1 VNFRTTPRSASPGDG
16 PPTRRARRARS
27 GDGVL
32 SIKPFRR
39 LWIALSL
46 SSLGDWLSI
55 LALLALAPSVTH
67 GSTLAKTA
75 SISGVWVVTLLPALL
90 LGPVAGALADR
101 FDRRTTMIVGDVV
114 RGLLFISIP
123 LFPNLT
129 WIFVA
134 KFLAGVASQFW
145 NPAASAT
152 IPNLVPKDK
161 LERANQLSQ
170 LMTYGTAPLAAVL
183 LAVLG
188 YAATGLGHV
197 APVFHTNKVDL
208 ALYFNGASYFVSALT
223 VYFLRQIGKPEQRT
237 SISAPSIAKAIVEG
251 WRFIRHTPVVR
262 GLVIGML
269 GAFCAAGVVIGLA
282 PSYIQYTLKG
292 GSAGF
297 SLVFAMILIGLA
309 IGMGFGSRPF
319 GDFSRRR
326 LFGVTLTA
334 SAVPLAMI
342 ALVPNLAVVT
352 IFVFLMGV
360 ISGTAYPT
368 GFTIVGLEVDDDTRG
383 RVFAFFQSTIQAIL
397 LMVIAIAGFVATG
410 FSAAISALNH
420 TKGGVVTIAH
430 ITYGAPGDNLL
441 LLLSAVLVAYVGIKS
456 YRQLDDRKGVALRTD
471 LIASFRNEPLASVPG
486 SAEVDVHGSASRYPG
501 LFIAFEGGEGAGK
514 TTQSRAIAIWLRE
527 QGYDVVTSHEPGA
540 TKIGMRLRAL
550 LLDTAHTGMSS
561 QAEALL
567 YAADRAEHVA
577 KVIDPALMR
586 GAVVITD
593 RYIDSSLAYQ
603 GAGRGIPTADIAR
616 LNSWATDGRL
626 PDLTILLDMD
636 PVAGFSRHARSA
648 DRMEAEPAEFHRRV
662 RHGFLTLA
670 RADPER
676 YLVLDASAPPNVVT
690 ELIKDRI
697 REVLPDPVP
706 RTAEAATGSFPAIP
720 DGPGAVNGSRA
731 ANGSGAGNVGN
742 PADVADRR

>member
-1 VNFRTTPRSASPGDG
+1 
-16 PPTRRARRARS
+16 
-27 GDGVL
+27 VL
-32 SIKPFRR
+32 SIRPFRA

-67 GSTLAKTA
+67 GSNLAKTS

-123 LFPNLT
+123 LFPHLT

-134 KFLAGVASQFW
+134 KFLAGIASQFW

-188 YAATGLGHV
+188 YVATGLSH
-197 APVFHTNKVDL
+197 AIPVFHTNKVDL
-208 ALYFNGASYFVSALT
+208 ALYINGASYFVSAVT
-223 VYFLRQIGKPEQRT
+223 VYFLRTIGKREQ
-237 SISAPSIAKAIVEG
+237 SGPISVPSTAKAIWEG
-251 WRFIRHTPVVR
+251 WRFIRRTPVVR

-282 PSYIQYTLKG
+282 SSYIQYTLKG

-297 SLVFAMILIGLA
+297 SLVFAMILVGLA
-309 IGMGFGSRPF
+309 VGMGFGSRPF

-397 LMVIAIAGFVATG
+397 LFVIAVAGFIATG
-410 FSAAISALNH
+410 FSAAIQALTRSTN
-420 TKGGVVTIAH
+420 GVRIAN
-430 ITYGAPGDNLL
+430 IFYGAPGDNLL
-441 LLLSAVLVAYVGIKS
+441 LLLSAGLVAFVGVQS
-456 YRQLDDRKGVALRTD
+456 YRQLDDRKGVPLFAD
-471 LIASFRNEPLASVPG
+471 LWAAFRNEPLEQMSDVLEDDGQLPPG
-486 SAEVDVHGSASRYPG
+486 DLPPGPSG
-501 LFIAFEGGEGAGK
+501 LFVAFEGGEGAGK
-514 TTQSRAIAIWLRE
+514 TTQVRLAAIWLRE
-527 QGYDVVTSHEPGA
+527 QGYDVVSTHEPGA

-550 LLDTAHTGMSS
+550 LLDTAHSGMS
-561 QAEALL
+561 AHCEALL

-577 KVIDPALMR
+577 KVIDPALTR
-586 GAVVITD
+586 GAVVLTD
-593 RYIDSSLAYQ
+593 RFLDSSLAYQ
-603 GAGRGIPTADIAR
+603 GAGRGIPTAEIAQ
-616 LNSWATDGRL
+616 LNRWATDGRQ
-626 PDLTILLDMD
+626 PDLTILLD
-636 PVAGFSRHARSA
+636 VAPEDGLRRRARSA
-648 DRMEAEPAEFHRRV
+648 DRLEAEPLDFHRRV
-662 RHGFLTLA
+662 RAGFLQLA
-670 RADPER
+670 SARPER
-676 YLVLDASAPPNVVT
+676 YLVLDAAAPVDLLSQRVR
-690 ELIKDRI
+690 DRI
-697 REVLPDPVP
+697 REILPDPVP
-706 RTAEAATGSFPAIP
+706 RTAEAVTGSFPAIVDGVP
-720 DGPGAVNGSRA
+720 DL
-731 ANGSGAGNVGN
+731 
-742 PADVADRR
+742 DRR

>member
-1 VNFRTTPRSASPGDG
+1 MNFRSTPRRASPGET

-39 LWIALSL
+39 LWVALSL

-114 RGLLFISIP
+114 RGLLFVSIP

-152 IPNLVPKDK
+152 IPNLVPKEK

-170 LMTYGTAPLAAVL
+170 LMTYGTAPLAAAL

-188 YAATGLGHV
+188 YIATGLGHV
-197 APVFHTNKVDL
+197 SPVLNTNKVDL
-208 ALYFNGASYFVSALT
+208 ALYFNGASYFVSAIT
-223 VYFLRQIGKPEQRT
+223 VYTLRQIGKREQSG
-237 SISAPSIAKAIVEG
+237 SISAPSIAKAIWDG

-282 PSYIQYTLKG
+282 PSYINDTLNG
-292 GSAGF
+292 GPAGF
-297 SLVFAMILIGLA
+297 DLVFAMILIGLA

-342 ALVPNLAVVT
+342 ALVPNLAIVT

-368 GFTIVGLEVDDDTRG
+368 GFTIVGLEVDDATRG

-397 LMVIAIAGFVATG
+397 LMVIAVAGFVATG
-410 FSAAISALNH
+410 LSAAISALSG
-420 TKGGVVTIAH
+420 TKNGLIQIAH
-430 ITYGAPGDNLL
+430 ISYGSPGDNLL
-441 LLLSAVLVAYVGIKS
+441 LLLSAVLVAFVGIKS
-456 YRQLDDRKGVALRTD
+456 YRQLDDRKGVPLRED
-471 LIASFRNEPLASVPG
+471 LMAAIRGEPLSSVPG
-486 SAEVDVHGSASRYPG
+486 AAGVGADGSSSRSPG
-501 LFIAFEGGEGAGK
+501 LFVAFEGGEGAGK
-514 TTQSRAIAIWLRE
+514 TTQARSIAIWLRD
-527 QGYDVVTSHEPGA
+527 QGFDVVTTHEPGA

-550 LLDTAHTGMSS
+550 LLDTSHTGMSS

-577 KVIDPALMR
+577 KVIDPALTR
-586 GAVVITD
+586 GAVVISD

-616 LNSWATDGRL
+616 LNSWATDGRM
-626 PDLTILLDMD
+626 PDLTVLLDMD
-636 PVAGFSRHARSA
+636 PVAGLSRHARSA
-648 DRMEAEPAEFHRRV
+648 DRLEAEPAEFHRRV
-662 RHGFLTLA
+662 RSGFLALA
-670 RADPER
+670 RTDPDR
-676 YLVLDASAPPNVVT
+676 YLVLDATVPPEVVT

-697 REVLPDPVP
+697 RELLPDPVP
-706 RTAEAATGSFPAIP
+706 RAAEASTGSFPVVP
-720 DGPGAVNGSRA
+720 DG
-731 ANGSGAGNVGN
+731 
-742 PADVADRR
+742 ADRR

>member
-1 VNFRTTPRSASPGDG
+1 
-16 PPTRRARRARS
+16 
-27 GDGVL
+27 VL
-32 SIKPFRR
+32 SIRPFRR
-39 LWIALSL
+39 LWVALSL

-67 GSTLAKTA
+67 GSNLAKTA

-188 YAATGLGHV
+188 YIATGLGHV
-197 APVFHTNKVDL
+197 SPVFHTNKVDL
-208 ALYFNGASYFVSALT
+208 ALYFNGASYFVSAIT
-223 VYFLRQIGKPEQRT
+223 VYTLRQIGKRGDSA
-237 SISAPSIAKAIVEG
+237 SISAPSIAKAILEG

-282 PSYIQYTLKG
+282 PSYIQYTLHG

-397 LMVIAIAGFVATG
+397 LMVIAVAGFVATG
-410 FSAAISALNH
+410 FSAAISALNG
-420 TKGGVVTIAH
+420 TKNGVIQIAH
-430 ITYGAPGDNLL
+430 ITYGSPGDNLL

-456 YRQLDDRKGVALRTD
+456 YRQLDDRKGVPLRED
-471 LIASFRNEPLASVPG
+471 LVAAFRNEPLASVPG
-486 SAEVDVHGSASRYPG
+486 SAEVDLHPSSAYPG

-514 TTQSRAIAIWLRE
+514 TTQSRSIAIWLRE
-527 QGYDVVTSHEPGA
+527 QGYDVVTTHEPGA

-550 LLDTAHTGMSS
+550 LLDTSQVGMSS

-577 KVIDPALMR
+577 KVVDPALMR
-586 GAVVITD
+586 GAIVITD

-616 LNSWATDGRL
+616 LNSWATDGRM
-626 PDLTILLDMD
+626 PDLTVLLDMD
-636 PVAGFSRHARSA
+636 PVAGLSRHVRSA
-648 DRMEAEPAEFHRRV
+648 DRLESEPAEFHRRV
-662 RHGFLTLA
+662 RHGFLMLA
-670 RADPER
+670 HSDPER
-676 YLVLDASAPPNVVT
+676 YLVLDAGAPPDQVT

-697 REVLPDPVP
+697 RELLPDPVP
-706 RTAEAATGSFPAIP
+706 GATEASTGSFPAI
-720 DGPGAVNGSRA
+720 GGAPG
-731 ANGSGAGNVGN
+731 
-742 PADVADRR
+742 VADRRR

>member
-1 VNFRTTPRSASPGDG
+1 MNHRSAPRSASPKEA
-16 PPTRRARRARS
+16 PPSRRARRARS

-32 SIKPFRR
+32 SIRPFRA

-55 LALLALAPSVTH
+55 LALLALAPAVTH
-67 GSTLAKTA
+67 GSNLAKTS

-90 LGPVAGALADR
+90 LGPIAGALADR
-101 FDRRTTMIVGDVV
+101 FDRRTTMIVGDVI

-134 KFLAGVASQFW
+134 KFLAGIASQFW

-161 LERANQLSQ
+161 LERANQLST
-170 LMTYGTAPLAAVL
+170 LMTYGTAPIAAIV

-188 YAATGLGHV
+188 WVATGLGH
-197 APVFHTNKVDL
+197 AGPFFHTNKVDL
-208 ALYFNGASYFVSALT
+208 ALYFNGASYFVSAIT
-223 VYFLRQIGKPEQRT
+223 VYFLRQIGNREQRRA
-237 SISAPSIAKAIVEG
+237 ISVPSTAKAIWEG
-251 WRFIRHTPVVR
+251 WRFIKNTPVVR

-269 GAFCAAGVVIGLA
+269 GAFCAAGVVVGLA
-282 PSYIQYTLKG
+282 PSYIQYTLNG
-292 GSAGF
+292 GTAGF

-309 IGMGFGSRPF
+309 IGMGFGTRPF
-319 GDFSRRR
+319 GSFSRRR
-326 LFGVTLTA
+326 LFGVMLTA

-368 GFTIVGLEVDDDTRG
+368 GFTIVGLEVDDHTRG

-397 LMVIAIAGFVATG
+397 LMVIAVAGFVATG
-410 FSAAISALNH
+410 FSAAIGALNGSH
-420 TKGGVVTIAH
+420 NGVVKIAH
-430 ITYGAPGDNLL
+430 ISYGAPGDNLL
-441 LLLSAVLVAYVGIKS
+441 LLLSAVLVAFVGVQS
-456 YRQLDDRKGVALRTD
+456 YRHLDDRKGVPLLED
-471 LIASFRNEPLASVPG
+471 LWTAIRNEPLKRMPAAPSPEGQPAPG
-486 SAEVDVHGSASRYPG
+486 PAG

-514 TTQSRAIAIWLRE
+514 TTHARLTAIWLRE
-527 QGYDVVTSHEPGA
+527 QGYDVVATHEPGA

-550 LLDTAHTGMSS
+550 LLDTAQGGMS
-561 QAEALL
+561 AHTEALL

-577 KVIDPALMR
+577 QVIDPALER

-603 GAGRGIPTADIAR
+603 GAGRGLPSEDIAR
-616 LNSWATDGRL
+616 LNSWATEGRA
-626 PDLTILLDMD
+626 PDLTVLLDID
-636 PVAGFSRHARSA
+636 PEMGLRRRARSA
-648 DRMEAEPAEFHRRV
+648 DRLEAEPVDFHRRV
-662 RHGFLTLA
+662 RAGFLDLA
-670 RADPER
+670 HAAPDR
-676 YLVLDASAPPNVVT
+676 YLVLDANLPFD
-690 ELIKDRI
+690 EIGQRIKDRV
-697 REVLPDPVP
+697 REILPDPVP
-706 RTAEAATGSFPAIP
+706 RATEANTGSFPAIP
-720 DGPGAVNGSRA
+720 DVVEPWS
-731 ANGSGAGNVGN
+731 VG
-742 PADVADRR
+742 DSLR